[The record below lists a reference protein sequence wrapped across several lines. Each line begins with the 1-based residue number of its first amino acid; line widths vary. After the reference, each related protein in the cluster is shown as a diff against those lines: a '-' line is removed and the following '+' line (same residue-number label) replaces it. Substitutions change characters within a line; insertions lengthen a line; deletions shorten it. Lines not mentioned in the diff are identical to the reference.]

1 VKTYY
6 SAQDI
11 EELVSQGVRELI
23 VDDDTMLTAV
33 ARERATQ
40 LGVKLVPAGQGG
52 SAKTATP
59 AAQAVTPLKPLGC
72 QHGLAGKNHQSQ
84 TRVVNRRVDSNSPIV
99 DDLIGAVK
107 RLATRDYGGR
117 K

>member
-1 VKTYY
+1 MKIFY

-11 EELVSQGVRELI
+11 EELASQGVRELI

-33 ARERATQ
+33 ARDRAAQ
-40 LGVKLVPAGQGG
+40 LGVNLVPAGQGG
-52 SAKTATP
+52 SAPISAP
-59 AAQAVTPLKPLGC
+59 VAAAVTPLKPLGC
-72 QHGLAGKNHQSQ
+72 QHGLAKNDQRRTSAA
-84 TRVVNRRVDSNSPIV
+84 NRRTDSSSPLV

-107 RLATRDYGGR
+107 RLAARDRGGR